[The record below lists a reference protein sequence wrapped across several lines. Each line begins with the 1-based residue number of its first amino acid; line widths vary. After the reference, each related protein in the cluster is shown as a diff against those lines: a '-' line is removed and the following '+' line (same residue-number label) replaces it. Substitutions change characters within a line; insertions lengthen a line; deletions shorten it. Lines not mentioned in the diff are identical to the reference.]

1 MNNEKYEI
9 SCPNCREKI
18 KISKREIEGEDIYY
32 IDCCNC
38 SYTIETEVEYD
49 DEDNIVDLHVY

>member
-32 IDCCNC
+32 IN
-38 SYTIETEVEYD
+38 
-49 DEDNIVDLHVY
+49 